1 MAKREPPQSA
11 GQHPARIP
19 TGLRAQ
25 VGTIGGRGTGVPG
38 PGDVQV
44 KVLTQRD
51 PLWRVWHH
59 SGVTRFLLHG
69 SGGKDDDLSGHAAR
83 AGLGVEGRQFGERDA
98 AGDFDG

>member
-1 MAKREPPQSA
+1 LRRW
-11 GQHPARIP
+11 G
-19 TGLRAQ
+19 TGLRAP

-44 KVLTQRD
+44 KVLTQSD
-51 PLWRVWHH
+51 PRWRVWHH

-83 AGLGVEGRQFGERDA
+83 AGLGVEGRQLGERDA